1 MEYEVQILQ
10 SPLIYA
16 SVVECRHAWFKPKY
30 SVMDVQVQVLSEVRY
45 SLVAQLVRVSAC
57 HAEGRGFESR
67 LDCILVFDTA
77 LPLGPNPFI
86 V

>member
-1 MEYEVQILQ
+1 M
-10 SPLIYA
+10 
-16 SVVECRHAWFKPKY
+16 VESRHAWFKPKY
-30 SVMDVQVQVLSEVRY
+30 PLSDVQVQVLSGVQY

-77 LPLGPNPFI
+77 LPLGPESCHSLINLGFR
-86 V
+86 